1 MRFTYKDPITE
12 NEIELT
18 AEPEDYNGEQGFRI
32 IFKKKNQLG
41 PKRLIKSEL
50 GSVKLLLVMI

>member
-1 MRFTYKDPITE
+1 M
-12 NEIELT
+12 L
-18 AEPEDYNGEQGFRI
+18 I
-32 IFKKKNQLG
+32 IFAKKNQLG